1 MQNVKVVTEY
11 SISGKRGGYRLQW
24 IGSDNKPS
32 WIVGVNGTFG
42 WYKYKKDAIKYAEVY
57 NRFV

>member
-32 WIVGVNGTFG
+32 WIVGIKGTFG
-42 WYKYKKDAIKYAEVY
+42 WYKYKNDAMKYTEVY
-57 NRFV
+57 NRSI